1 MAIGDGMTLC
11 QYVVICL
18 AIQISVLVTRP
29 GCLAIHFIPAPSPC
43 QKKLT
48 WKMSYN
54 HKTLITFHHDA
65 PSSHVPTVNLLEF
78 LLNPLK
84 VTKHSE
90 SAKHACKS
98 HIASEE
104 NSFHLLL
111 SNTSYGY
118 WWQVNINMI
127 RIWKCIILKLF
138 KKFVK

>member
-1 MAIGDGMTLC
+1 
-11 QYVVICL
+11 
-18 AIQISVLVTRP
+18 
-29 GCLAIHFIPAPSPC
+29 
-43 QKKLT
+43 
-48 WKMSYN
+48 MSHN

-118 WWQVNINMI
+118 
-127 RIWKCIILKLF
+127 
-138 KKFVK
+138 